1 MTCFPFPLYHQN
13 KDIAINIKKM
23 TDILEKGPIY
33 YFYRPKVEA
42 ETSRDI
48 QQFMMVLKNSD
59 IYRLIIIGAKELLE
73 LKPE

>member
-1 MTCFPFPLYHQN
+1 MTCFSFPLYHQN
-13 KDIAINIKKM
+13 KDNAINIKKM

-33 YFYRPKVEA
+33 YFYRPKGEA

-59 IYRLIIIGAKELLE
+59 IYRLIIIGAKELPE